1 MKKFIVIIL
10 VFFSLYGITYLF
22 FPFSPYLLKPEI
34 SYTSTEKH
42 VEEYTQLYHSLDNAG
57 NSTFRSIVYTTG
69 QGWAMEREKVNISM
83 KELFIIKSYLT
94 DTTRKLEN
102 LQRNP
107 QSDFI
112 IHNIEKNLEAAIDN
126 IEIVATNQWSSRK
139 QIENV
144 LTNIRNETYKAL
156 ENLKEYSL
164 VN

>member
-1 MKKFIVIIL
+1 MD
-10 VFFSLYGITYLF
+10 G
-22 FPFSPYLLKPEI
+22 
-34 SYTSTEKH
+34 
-42 VEEYTQLYHSLDNAG
+42 EYTL
-57 NSTFRSIVYTTG
+57 
-69 QGWAMEREKVNISM
+69 AMEREKVNISM

-112 IHNIEKNLEAAIDN
+112 IHNIEKNLEAAIDS
-126 IEIVATNQWSSRK
+126 IEIVASNQWSSRK
-139 QIENV
+139 QIEDV